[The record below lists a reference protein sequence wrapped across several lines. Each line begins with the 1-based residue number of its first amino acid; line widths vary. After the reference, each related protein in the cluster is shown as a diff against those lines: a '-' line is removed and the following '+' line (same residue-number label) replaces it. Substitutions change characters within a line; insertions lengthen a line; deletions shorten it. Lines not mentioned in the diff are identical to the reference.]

1 MKQENKNFTIE
12 KNDSL
17 SLQQDLPKKTLQKTW
32 AIALLATFSC
42 FLWGS
47 AFPSLKISY
56 ELLNIG
62 SSPWAVKM
70 QFAGYRFFL
79 AALLIFA
86 YMAITKMT
94 IKPTKEE
101 LKPMLILGIFQTTIQ
116 YIFFYIGIGN
126 TTGVIGSI
134 LTATGT
140 FFSLILP
147 HFYYKDDKL
156 NTIKTLGLI
165 IGFSGIVFMNFGKG
179 GFEGHF
185 KLLGEGILIISS
197 LTGAAAS
204 IYAKENSSQINPV
217 KLNAYQMLFG
227 SLIMI
232 IASIPL
238 AGGNA
243 IHFSLESFPIFLWL
257 SFISGAAYTLW
268 YMLLKHNKVS
278 QVSIYKFQVP
288 IWGSILSALLVAGE
302 SITLMTVFSLALTVV
317 GIILV
322 NLNFK
327 TNHKSH

>member
-1 MKQENKNFTIE
+1 MKQETNH
-12 KNDSL
+12 L
-17 SLQQDLPKKTLQKTW
+17 SLENNKSKSTLQKPW
-32 AIALLATFSC
+32 VIALLATFSC

-56 ELLNIG
+56 ELLGIG

-79 AALLIFA
+79 ASLLIFA

-94 IKPTKEE
+94 IKPTKDE

-116 YIFFYIGIGN
+116 YIFFYIGVGN

-165 IGFSGIVFMNFGKG
+165 IGFSGIIFMNFGKD
-179 GFEGHF
+179 GFESHF

-197 LTGAAAS
+197 LTGAAAN
-204 IYAKENSSQINPV
+204 IYAKEKSSHINPV
-217 KLNAYQMLFG
+217 KINAYQMLFG

-232 IASIPL
+232 LASMPL

-243 IHFSLESFPIFLWL
+243 IHFSLASFPIFLWL
-257 SFISGAAYTLW
+257 AFISGAAYTLW
-268 YMLLKHNKVS
+268 YLLLKHNKVS

-288 IWGSILSALLVAGE
+288 IWGSILSAILVAGE
-302 SITLMTVFSLALTVV
+302 SITLMTVLSLGLTVI
-317 GIILV
+317 GILLV
-322 NLNFK
+322 NLNFNPK
-327 TNHKSH
+327 NTSAK